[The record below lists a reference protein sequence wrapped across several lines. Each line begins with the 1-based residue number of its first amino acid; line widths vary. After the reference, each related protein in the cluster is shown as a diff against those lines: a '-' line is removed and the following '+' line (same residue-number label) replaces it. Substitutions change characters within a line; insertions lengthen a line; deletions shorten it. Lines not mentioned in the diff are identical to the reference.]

1 MLPRA
6 KGCYVLPVP
15 PGEPASALTDA
26 DHPPTSGSG
35 SAPPPAA
42 PASLPAAP
50 PAATAPSRGR
60 ALGIAYVAASAI
72 CFGALPI
79 FARVAYAS
87 GADTATI
94 LLLRFAA
101 AAAIMWV
108 VLFARRERAP
118 RGRGLAMLI
127 GMGAA
132 GYALQ
137 SFSYFTAVDLGSA
150 GLAALLLYLYPAVVA
165 LLSRVVLH
173 HPLSRLQALA
183 IGMALVGSLL
193 TIGRAGGATPLG
205 VSFGVLAALIYS
217 VYILTGARLPAGITA
232 VGSTT
237 VVTSSAAAVYAAV
250 VLARGPHLPG
260 TGPGWLAV
268 AAIAVVCTVVA
279 VGLFLAGIARL
290 GPVRASVYSTLE
302 PATTLLLAASF
313 LGEALTLPRVAGAA
327 LILGAVVLLARG
339 DSGGR

>member
-1 MLPRA
+1 MWA
-6 KGCYVLPVP
+6 VL
-15 PGEPASALTDA
+15 L
-26 DHPPTSGSG
+26 
-35 SAPPPAA
+35 
-42 PASLPAAP
+42 
-50 PAATAPSRGR
+50 
-60 ALGIAYVAASAI
+60 
-72 CFGALPI
+72 
-79 FARVAYAS
+79 
-87 GADTATI
+87 
-94 LLLRFAA
+94 
-101 AAAIMWV
+101 
-108 VLFARRERAP
+108 ARRERAP
-118 RGRGLAMLI
+118 RGRGLAMLV

-183 IGMALVGSLL
+183 IGMALLGSLL
-193 TIGRAGGATPLG
+193 TIGRAAGATPLG
-205 VSFGVLAALIYS
+205 VFFGALAALIYS
-217 VYILTGARLPAGITA
+217 VYILTGARLPPGITA
-232 VGSTT
+232 TGSTA
-237 VVTSSAAAVYAAV
+237 VVTSSAAVVYAAV

-260 TGPGWLAV
+260 TPAGWLAV

-302 PATTLLLAASF
+302 PATTLLLAAIF
-313 LGEALTLPRVAGAA
+313 LGEALTLPRLAGAA

-339 DSGGR
+339 ER